1 MTSPIDQEIEVQINL
16 NWVQF
21 WRDNERTFL
30 ILLENEKAYAVKETA
45 EEIYKA
51 AFRSGINE
59 AFRQAS
65 LAAEQELKK
74 RNRIGGF

>member
-1 MTSPIDQEIEVQINL
+1 MTPIDQEIEAQVNL

-21 WRDNERTFL
+21 QRDNQLTILFL
-30 ILLENEKAYAVKETA
+30 GDGPSVLKTV
-45 EEIYKA
+45 EEIYKT

-65 LAAEQELKK
+65 LAAEQEL
-74 RNRIGGF
+74 NRRSRPIGGF